1 MFGDMM
7 GMMGKLKE
15 TQEKVK
21 ATKERL
27 NSVFIE
33 ESSPEELLKVTITAN
48 RNIKSIEVD
57 DALLA
62 DKEKLE
68 DYLVITLNKAI
79 EKAKNASIII
89 YIFDLFNESLG
100 SIKNQINSK
109 ILKNKNVILIGNKS
123 DLKINTSIINFF
135 KKNDIRII
143 SAKKP
148 KDIRSLIDTV
158 DLNINKHIIRGE
170 SSISINQR
178 HYDSLSKVK
187 NAMENVKKNLKGKCN
202 TDLIALDIKYSL
214 SYLGEITG
222 EITND
227 DILSNIFS
235 KFCIGK

>member
-1 MFGDMM
+1 MIFLTPSSFN
-7 GMMGKLKE
+7 KNNNNVE
-15 TQEKVK
+15 
-21 ATKERL
+21 
-27 NSVFIE
+27 SVPDDKHKPTGTSEIKCFLTE
-33 ESSPEELLKVTITAN
+33 FFNFSYVLFSVLLLFSK
-48 RNIKSIEVD
+48 
-57 DALLA
+57 
-62 DKEKLE
+62 
-68 DYLVITLNKAI
+68 
-79 EKAKNASIII
+79 
-89 YIFDLFNESLG
+89 FNESLD

-187 NAMENVKKNLKGKCN
+187 NAMENVKKNLKEKFN

>member
-1 MFGDMM
+1 MIMDCELDKYPEAAFNLVG
-7 GMMGKLKE
+7 
-15 TQEKVK
+15 
-21 ATKERL
+21 
-27 NSVFIE
+27 NIE
-33 ESSPEELLKVTITAN
+33 E
-48 RNIKSIEVD
+48 
-57 DALLA
+57 
-62 DKEKLE
+62 
-68 DYLVITLNKAI
+68 AI

-89 YIFDLFNESLG
+89 YIFDLFNESLD